1 MSVKKLTF
9 GAAIAAIYAALTIFL
24 APISYGPL
32 QCRISE
38 ALCIL
43 PVLSPTAVWGL
54 FVGCL
59 VANIFTGSLVDVI
72 FGSLTTLIAAI
83 LTYKTRKNIY
93 IAMIFPVVLNA
104 LIVGSYLAIIY
115 GGIPIILSMLYVG
128 VGQAVSCYVIG
139 IPLYKLIKNKNLI
152 KKDGTF

>member
-1 MSVKKLTF
+1 MNVKKLTF
-9 GAAIAAIYAALTIFL
+9 GAAIAAIYAVLTIFL

-83 LTYKTRKNIY
+83 LTYKTRKKLLPSPQLNFG
-93 IAMIFPVVLNA
+93 IF
-104 LIVGSYLAIIY
+104 YTIIDNQLEGY
-115 GGIPIILSMLYVG
+115 Y
-128 VGQAVSCYVIG
+128 
-139 IPLYKLIKNKNLI
+139 
-152 KKDGTF
+152 DF

>member
-1 MSVKKLTF
+1 MNVKKLTF
-9 GAAIAAIYAALTIFL
+9 GAAIAAIYAVLTIFL

-128 VGQAVSCYVIG
+128 LGQAVSCYVIG

>member
-1 MSVKKLTF
+1 MSVKKLTI
-9 GAAIAAIYAALTIFL
+9 GAAIAAIYAVLTIFL

-38 ALCIL
+38 ALCVL
-43 PVLSPTAVWGL
+43 PAFSPIAVWGL

-59 VANIFTGSLVDVI
+59 VANIFTGSLVDII

-93 IAMIFPVVLNA
+93 VAMIFPVVLNA
-104 LIVGSYLAIIY
+104 LIVGTYLAIIY
-115 GGIPIILSMLYVG
+115 GGIPIFLSILYVG
-128 VGQAVSCYVIG
+128 LGQAISCYCLG
-139 IPLYKLIKNKNLI
+139 IPLHKLIKKKNLI
-152 KKDGTF
+152 

>member
-1 MSVKKLTF
+1 MSVKKITF
-9 GAAIAAIYAALTIFL
+9 GAAIATIYAVLTIFL

-43 PVLSPTAVWGL
+43 PAFSPIAIWGL
-54 FVGCL
+54 FVGCV
-59 VANIFTGSLVDVI
+59 VANIFTGSLIDII
-72 FGSLTTLIAAI
+72 FGSLTTFIAAI

-93 IAMIFPVVLNA
+93 VAMIFPVVLNA
-104 LIVGSYLAIIY
+104 LIVGSYLALIY
-115 GGIPIILSMLYVG
+115 GGIPILLSIFYVG
-128 VGQAVSCYVIG
+128 LGQAISCYVIG

>member
-1 MSVKKLTF
+1 MNVKKLTF
-9 GAAIAAIYAALTIFL
+9 GAAIAAIYAVLTIFL

-38 ALCIL
+38 VLCIL
-43 PVLSPTAVWGL
+43 PAMSPTAVWGL

-59 VANIFTGSLVDVI
+59 VANIFTGSLVDII

-93 IAMIFPVVLNA
+93 VAMIFPVALNA
-104 LIVGSYLAIIY
+104 IIVGTYLAIIY
-115 GGIPIILSMLYVG
+115 GGIPILLSMLYVG
-128 VGQAVSCYVIG
+128 LGQAISCYVIG